1 MIYGF
6 YGHGKDSVYDNISRV
21 SHLQDLI
28 INVKKAVP
36 LSDSVRKVIKT
47 FVIQAI
53 CGDGKSKTSGEA
65 RSFKWKHIKKE
76 INALTV
82 P

>member
-6 YGHGKDSVYDNISRV
+6 YGHGKDSVDDNISRV

-53 CGDGKSKTSGEA
+53 CGDGEA